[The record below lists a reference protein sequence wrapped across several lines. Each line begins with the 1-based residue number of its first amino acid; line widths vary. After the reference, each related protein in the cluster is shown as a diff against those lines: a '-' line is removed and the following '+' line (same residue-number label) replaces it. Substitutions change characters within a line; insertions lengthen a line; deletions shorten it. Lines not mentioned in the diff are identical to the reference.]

1 MFSDRLSAFV
11 LISAATDI
19 LHLCFLVLFGLC
31 KKQGISIA
39 GNGSTHSTIG
49 DFGVTISTFKAERRE
64 LPRRIADRA
73 ANDLYKTF
81 STAHCHSC
89 LERADDAVLLLDN
102 RRRVMYVTSQ
112 ADQIIRRSS
121 IPFML
126 QPKFSLPPSHNAAR
140 FAAFVNG
147 EETEPGPLILL
158 LSGEQDRDRLL
169 LTCFR
174 LPESS
179 LPNMPV
185 ARYRVTLR
193 DPNHYHARQWHFF
206 TEQFNLT
213 HAEARICRALSDGLT
228 LNDYCAHWRVAI
240 STARSQLSSV
250 FAKTATRGQSDLLRL
265 IYLFMRA

>member
-1 MFSDRLSAFV
+1 MSLVAAVVLRGSAP
-11 LISAATDI
+11 
-19 LHLCFLVLFGLC
+19 
-31 KKQGISIA
+31 K
-39 GNGSTHSTIG
+39 
-49 DFGVTISTFKAERRE
+49 
-64 LPRRIADRA
+64 
-73 ANDLYKTF
+73 
-81 STAHCHSC
+81 
-89 LERADDAVLLLDN
+89 
-102 RRRVMYVTSQ
+102 RRRAPQDDGKAAYS
-112 ADQIIRRSS
+112 
-121 IPFML
+121 
-126 QPKFSLPPSHNAAR
+126 AAR